1 MGNSTEFAFPVS
13 EVHGKVDK
21 QSNKYHR
28 KQYGKMRTV
37 TLNNPRTSD
46 KWTEHEWAFKR
57 HFAEVQAEAVR
68 IYNDPVLYAPYKEKF
83 ENQTAEENLVLTGKK
98 KIYVKA
104 DSFVFACLMKERK
117 VEE

>member
-1 MGNSTEFAFPVS
+1 M
-13 EVHGKVDK
+13 
-21 QSNKYHR
+21 
-28 KQYGKMRTV
+28 
-37 TLNNPRTSD
+37 
-46 KWTEHEWAFKR
+46 
-57 HFAEVQAEAVR
+57 R

-83 ENQTAEENLVLTGKK
+83 ENQTAEGNLVLTGKK